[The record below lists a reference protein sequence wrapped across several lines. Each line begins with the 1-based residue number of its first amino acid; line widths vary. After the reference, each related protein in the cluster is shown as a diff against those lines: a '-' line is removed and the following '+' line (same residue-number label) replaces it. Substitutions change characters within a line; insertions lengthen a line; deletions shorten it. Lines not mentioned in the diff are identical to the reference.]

1 MVGGAD
7 CQRGGGLRLDQRRI
21 GDWNTIEKMGKF
33 NWIDNMGH
41 LLLLFKKRLGSTRS
55 ASGHKTQV

>member
-41 LLLLFKKRLGSTRS
+41 LLLLFKKD
-55 ASGHKTQV
+55 